1 MTLSRAGVT
10 IVLMLMVCLFGVFAF
25 GGPSLLQASGATSH
39 NQIAPVPFRGSNTT
53 TTITSTG
60 TSCDPD
66 TGKCSTTTATT
77 TISTTVAPTTLSTS
91 NTGQTGTSGGTTSTS
106 TGAST
111 IVSTT
116 TSTVTVYSTVSSTT
130 TATSYSTQTTTVNST
145 GTTTVYATETITT
158 SSIVTS
164 TVTTTLSPTGTTT
177 VTTVVTTTVNSSTTG
192 QGDNPSGGSPGG
204 AAWWT
209 WLSVGIVAGAGAG
222 AIGLRRLGTGGRT
235 PPACDPSSGG
245 TPFTAGCVPLYCS
258 SADGARI
265 GLVGSTAVA
274 ACLVGSGLKVSSTC
288 DDAPGVCAAPSAG
301 CIGPGVG
308 GVCAAPSAGGTCVG
322 PGVDSGTCVGP
333 GVGSGTCV
341 STGNL
346 CASSTQLCA
355 HGCQLCTHSG
365 CDSGSACSSTGH
377 ACKGAPDSSHSVGS
391 RISDK
396 GGNLG
401 HSSGGKAMPK
411 SELKD
416 TMCNGEGTET
426 EG

>member
-1 MTLSRAGVT
+1 
-10 IVLMLMVCLFGVFAF
+10 
-25 GGPSLLQASGATSH
+25 
-39 NQIAPVPFRGSNTT
+39 
-53 TTITSTG
+53 
-60 TSCDPD
+60 
-66 TGKCSTTTATT
+66 
-77 TISTTVAPTTLSTS
+77 
-91 NTGQTGTSGGTTSTS
+91 
-106 TGAST
+106 
-111 IVSTT
+111 
-116 TSTVTVYSTVSSTT
+116 
-130 TATSYSTQTTTVNST
+130 
-145 GTTTVYATETITT
+145 
-158 SSIVTS
+158 VTS

-322 PGVDSGTCVGP
+322 PGVDSGTCVGSGVGGVCAAPSAGGTCVGPGVDSGTCVGP

-341 STGNL
+341 STGHL

-355 HGCQLCTHSG
+355 HGCPLCTHSG

-416 TMCNGEGTET
+416 TMCKGEGKET